1 MIASTPTQSSVATS
15 ADRTTIGYE
24 TVGRGDAV
32 LVVGG
37 AWRAADDY
45 LALARALASSFTV
58 HVVDRR
64 GRGRSGPQGPAYSIE
79 REVEDLLAVRAQ
91 TEASVVFGHSF
102 GGLVA
107 LETARRST
115 AFTDVIA
122 YEPGVSIGGSIPVSW
137 MAPYRDRLVAG
148 DRRGAFAT
156 MVHGAGAAPP
166 VIERLPLWYLKLVL
180 RAVIRGSEWRR
191 TDSLLEA
198 SLAEHGQV
206 AAVDDGSADRF
217 RAVAARTLLLG
228 GGKSRPRY
236 TTALFDQLV
245 AAIPNATAELL
256 PGLDHL
262 GPEKAPE
269 AVAERVREQ
278 ITARAFLDI
287 SCD

>member
-1 MIASTPTQSSVATS
+1 MIATTPTECSVTS
-15 ADRTTIGYE
+15 ADGTTIGYE
-24 TVGRGDAV
+24 TLGRGDAV

-45 LALARALASSFTV
+45 LALARALASTFTV
-58 HVVDRR
+58 HVIDRP

-79 REVEDLLAVRAQ
+79 REVEDLLAVQAR
-91 TEASVVFGHSF
+91 TEARIVFGHSF

-107 LETARRST
+107 LETARRS
-115 AFTDVIA
+115 AGFTDVIV
-122 YEPGVSIGGSIPVSW
+122 YEPGVSIGGSIPVAW
-137 MAPYRDRLVAG
+137 MAPYQDRLVAG

-156 MVHGAGAAPP
+156 MVRGAGAAPP

-180 RAVIRGSEWRR
+180 RAVVRGSEWRR
-191 TDSLLEA
+191 TDSLLEV

-206 AAVDDGSADRF
+206 AAVDDGNADRF
-217 RAVAARTLLLG
+217 RAITARTLLLG
-228 GGKSRPRY
+228 GGKSRPRF
-236 TTALFDQLV
+236 TSALFEQLA

-269 AVAERVREQ
+269 VVAERIREYL
-278 ITARAFLDI
+278 AR
-287 SCD
+287 

>member
-1 MIASTPTQSSVATS
+1 MIATPPTESTTTS
-15 ADRTTIGYE
+15 ADGTTIGYE

-45 LALARALASSFTV
+45 LALACALASTFTV
-58 HVVDRR
+58 HVIDRR

-79 REVEDLLAVRAQ
+79 REVEDLLAVQARTDARI
-91 TEASVVFGHSF
+91 VFGHSF

-107 LETARRST
+107 LETARRSV
-115 AFTDVIA
+115 AFTDLIV
-122 YEPGVSIGGSIPVSW
+122 YEPGVSIGGSIPVGW
-137 MAPYRDRLVAG
+137 MAPYQDRLVAG

-156 MVHGAGAAPP
+156 MVRGAGAAPP

-180 RAVIRGSEWRR
+180 RAAIRGSEWRR
-191 TDSLLEA
+191 TDSLLEV

-206 AAVDDGSADRF
+206 VAVDDGSADRF
-217 RAVAARTLLLG
+217 RAIAARTLLLG
-228 GGKSRPRY
+228 GAKSRPRY
-236 TTALFDQLV
+236 TTTLFEQV
-245 AAIPNATAELL
+245 AAVIPDVTTELL
-256 PGLDHL
+256 PGLDHV

-278 ITARAFLDI
+278 LASRRVSRYIL
-287 SCD
+287 

>member
-1 MIASTPTQSSVATS
+1 MIATTPTESTATS
-15 ADRTTIGYE
+15 VDGTTIGYE

-45 LALARALASSFTV
+45 LALARALASTFTV
-58 HVVDRR
+58 HVIDRP

-79 REVEDLLAVRAQ
+79 REVEDLLAVQAR
-91 TEASVVFGHSF
+91 TDASIVFGHSF

-107 LETARRST
+107 LETARRS
-115 AFTDVIA
+115 AGFTDVIV
-122 YEPGVSIGGSIPVSW
+122 YEPGVSIGGSIPVAW
-137 MAPYRDRLVAG
+137 MAPYQDRLVAG

-156 MVHGAGAAPP
+156 MVRGAGAAPP

-191 TDSLLEA
+191 TDSLLEV

-206 AAVDDGSADRF
+206 AAVDDGNADRF
-217 RAVAARTLLLG
+217 RAIAARTLLLV

-236 TTALFDQLV
+236 TTALFEQL
-245 AAIPNATAELL
+245 AAVIPDVTAELL
-256 PGLDHL
+256 PGLDHV

-269 AVAERVREQ
+269 VVAERIREQ
-278 ITARAFLDI
+278 LASRRVSRYIL
-287 SCD
+287 